1 MREDISVF
9 FHRAVSLQCTQTPGV
24 RSSHEN
30 LYTSESH
37 DDRLPS
43 LTTCRF
49 FLEIITK
56 KHITGICILSQ

>member
-9 FHRAVSLQCTQTPGV
+9 FHRAVSLQCIQTPGV
-24 RSSHEN
+24 GGSHDN
-30 LYTSESH
+30 LYTGDSH

-56 KHITGICILSQ
+56 NHII